1 MKTENNQNQGK
12 EQEEVLNEPMA
23 ETQELNTPED
33 QPQEEI
39 KEEELEVEENKDNEW
54 AEKYNHLNNDYLRLM
69 ADFDNYRKRTIKEK
83 AELIKN
89 GGERVIL
96 DLLPVVDNF
105 ERALK
110 TMECA
115 ADVASIKEGV
125 ELIYQ
130 QLLKMLKQNGV
141 EEIPTADVDFDT
153 EYHEA
158 ITTIPA
164 PTPEMKDKIID
175 CTTKGYKMNDKV
187 IRHSKV
193 VVGQ

>member
-23 ETQELNTPED
+23 ETQEVNTPED

-130 QLLKMLKQNGV
+130 QLRKMLKQNGV

>member
-23 ETQELNTPED
+23 ETQEVNTPED